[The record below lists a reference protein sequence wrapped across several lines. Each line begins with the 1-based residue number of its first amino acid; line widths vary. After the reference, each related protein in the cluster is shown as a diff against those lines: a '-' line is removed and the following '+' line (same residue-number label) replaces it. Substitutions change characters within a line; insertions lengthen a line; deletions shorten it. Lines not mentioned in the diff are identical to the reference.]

1 VAIAPTAILKNTKQV
16 TWLAF
21 HTTELLQGLY
31 NDLDVSLK
39 IPTVLISSLHH
50 GLQRGI

>member
-1 VAIAPTAILKNTKQV
+1 MPANGRWDLIRPLKD
-16 TWLAF
+16 
-21 HTTELLQGLY
+21 

-39 IPTVLISSLHH
+39 IPTVLISSLNH